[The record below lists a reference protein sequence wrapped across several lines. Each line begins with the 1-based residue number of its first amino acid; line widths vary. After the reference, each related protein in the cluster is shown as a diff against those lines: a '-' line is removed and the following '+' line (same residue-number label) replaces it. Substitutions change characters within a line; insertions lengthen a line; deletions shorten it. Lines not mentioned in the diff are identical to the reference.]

1 MSVVKQIIEFIEF
14 SFIGILLAIIFD
26 FFRAYR
32 KFKTPTSKATI
43 IQDIIYFLIA
53 MVIVTLSVINILDSN
68 FRLYIIIAVMF
79 GVLIHI
85 NIFSKFAIKLFIMFF
100 KTSESIFEF
109 LNITLTFYK
118 QILIKILRL
127 FKKIVKKCCKKFFYV
142 IDFSKYK
149 DKFLHKKS
157 HFKLFKRKKNYTKE
171 VKEYET
177 EKV

>member
-1 MSVVKQIIEFIEF
+1 MSVIKQIVEFLEF

-32 KFKTPTSKATI
+32 KFKVPTSKATI

-53 MVIVTLSVINILDSN
+53 MVIVTLGVINILDSS
-68 FRLYIIIAVMF
+68 FRLYIIIAVML

-85 NIFSKFAIKLFIMFF
+85 NIFSKFTIKLFIMFF

-109 LNITLTFYK
+109 LNITLAFYK
-118 QILIKILRL
+118 QILTRILKL
-127 FKKIVKKCCKKFFYV
+127 FNKIVKKCCKKFFYV
-142 IDFSKYK
+142 IDFSKCK
-149 DKFLHKKS
+149 DKLLHKKS
-157 HFKLFKRKKNYTKE
+157 FLKLFKQKKNHTKE
-171 VKEYET
+171 VNEYGT

>member
-1 MSVVKQIIEFIEF
+1 MSVIKQIIEFLEF
-14 SFIGILLAIIFD
+14 SFIGIILAIIFD

-43 IQDIIYFLIA
+43 IQDITYFFIA
-53 MVIVTLSVINILDSN
+53 MFIVTLGVINILDSS
-68 FRLYIIIAVMF
+68 FRLYIIMAIML

-85 NIFSKFAIKLFIMFF
+85 NIFSKFTIKLFIMFF
-100 KTSESIFEF
+100 KASESIFEF
-109 LNITLTFYK
+109 LNITLAFYK
-118 QILIKILRL
+118 QILTKILRL

-142 IDFSKYK
+142 IDFNKYK

-157 HFKLFKRKKNYTKE
+157 FIKLFKRKKNHTKE
-171 VKEYET
+171 VNEYET